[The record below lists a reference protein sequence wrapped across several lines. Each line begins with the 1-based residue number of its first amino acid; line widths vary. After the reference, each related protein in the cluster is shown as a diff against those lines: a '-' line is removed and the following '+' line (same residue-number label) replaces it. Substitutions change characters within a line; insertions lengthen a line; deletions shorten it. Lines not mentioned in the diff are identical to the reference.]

1 MKRTVRV
8 FCAAFAAALS
18 LSLISGC
25 KPGDATESG
34 TSGSETK
41 KNVTLTLASW
51 EVNALKAPWM
61 AKFTEKHP
69 EIKVELAEEG
79 KWLGTEDLA
88 KLAAANK
95 MPDIINVENIYTP
108 VKNNWLMDIS
118 SYYQNDPDKAAIYE
132 NFIEFGSIGGKLYV
146 LPSNVFFHGIKVNL
160 TLLEDLNIQKPG
172 YDWTIDDFMNILKA
186 SSVKGE
192 SIGTN
197 NIIWLMKHL
206 PAQMNDELGWAAY
219 NYSTQT
225 YSLGNEWIETVNKM
239 KDIVD
244 KEYVIWENIDKLGKP
259 DDFEE
264 DSADYN
270 AVVEKRNDY
279 LMKAVGTTEVP
290 WPLGKVAMQED
301 FSWTLRFD
309 KTDPSYTGFDWDYY
323 PFPSSGA
330 GDVSRPGLSVDY
342 YGITTSCKNP
352 DAAWELIKY
361 MSYDLEGFRDK
372 VGIVNAYDK
381 AETAK
386 NYPDIAAD
394 LPEKIESLSLP
405 PINNPEA
412 IELWKSMDVG
422 YKPGL
427 DYMLENFSRG
437 YVDCWRIVPEYA
449 NTWENLVTN
458 RVLKDILYTGS
469 KTAADLAKSLE
480 DTINSTTEMAWKDVT
495 G

>member
-160 TLLEDLNIQKPG
+160 TLLEDLNIPKPG

-219 NYSTQT
+219 TSGTPRTSRRWRKAPPLSRRTSRSSSSRST
-225 YSLGNEWIETVNKM
+225 
-239 KDIVD
+239 
-244 KEYVIWENIDKLGKP
+244 
-259 DDFEE
+259 
-264 DSADYN
+264 
-270 AVVEKRNDY
+270 R
-279 LMKAVGTTEVP
+279 
-290 WPLGKVAMQED
+290 
-301 FSWTLRFD
+301 R
-309 KTDPSYTGFDWDYY
+309 
-323 PFPSSGA
+323 
-330 GDVSRPGLSVDY
+330 
-342 YGITTSCKNP
+342 
-352 DAAWELIKY
+352 
-361 MSYDLEGFRDK
+361 
-372 VGIVNAYDK
+372 
-381 AETAK
+381 
-386 NYPDIAAD
+386 
-394 LPEKIESLSLP
+394 
-405 PINNPEA
+405 
-412 IELWKSMDVG
+412 WKSPAIQPISPWNG
-422 YKPGL
+422 SFPTPG
-427 DYMLENFSRG
+427 
-437 YVDCWRIVPEYA
+437 
-449 NTWENLVTN
+449 
-458 RVLKDILYTGS
+458 TGWS
-469 KTAADLAKSLE
+469 TAATPPAPR
-480 DTINSTTEMAWKDVT
+480 STRQS
-495 G
+495 

>member
-160 TLLEDLNIQKPG
+160 T
-172 YDWTIDDFMNILKA
+172 
-186 SSVKGE
+186 
-192 SIGTN
+192 
-197 NIIWLMKHL
+197 
-206 PAQMNDELGWAAY
+206 PAGGSQH
-219 NYSTQT
+219 S
-225 YSLGNEWIETVNKM
+225 
-239 KDIVD
+239 
-244 KEYVIWENIDKLGKP
+244 
-259 DDFEE
+259 
-264 DSADYN
+264 
-270 AVVEKRNDY
+270 
-279 LMKAVGTTEVP
+279 
-290 WPLGKVAMQED
+290 
-301 FSWTLRFD
+301 
-309 KTDPSYTGFDWDYY
+309 
-323 PFPSSGA
+323 
-330 GDVSRPGLSVDY
+330 
-342 YGITTSCKNP
+342 
-352 DAAWELIKY
+352 
-361 MSYDLEGFRDK
+361 
-372 VGIVNAYDK
+372 
-381 AETAK
+381 
-386 NYPDIAAD
+386 
-394 LPEKIESLSLP
+394 
-405 PINNPEA
+405 EA
-412 IELWKSMDVG
+412 RL
-422 YKPGL
+422 
-427 DYMLENFSRG
+427 
-437 YVDCWRIVPEYA
+437 
-449 NTWENLVTN
+449 
-458 RVLKDILYTGS
+458 
-469 KTAADLAKSLE
+469 
-480 DTINSTTEMAWKDVT
+480 
-495 G
+495 

>member
-1 MKRTVRV
+1 
-8 FCAAFAAALS
+8 
-18 LSLISGC
+18 
-25 KPGDATESG
+25 
-34 TSGSETK
+34 
-41 KNVTLTLASW
+41 
-51 EVNALKAPWM
+51 M

-160 TLLEDLNIQKPG
+160 TLLEDLNIPKPG

-381 AETAK
+381 EVTTVYLKEGKVRLTERVTGRQNRYLMA
-386 NYPDIAAD
+386 PDEMLAVDRNARTCRAVR
-394 LPEKIESLSLP
+394 PAGKSA
-405 PINNPEA
+405 PEA
-412 IELWKSMDVG
+412 WLH
-422 YKPGL
+422 
-427 DYMLENFSRG
+427 NN
-437 YVDCWRIVPEYA
+437 YA
-449 NTWENLVTN
+449 FTN
-458 RVLKDILYTGS
+458 
-469 KTAADLAKSLE
+469 APLE
-480 DTINSTTEMAWKDVT
+480 DVVEFLERHYAVEIEVADARILQYSYTMEFYNETIDEVLSVMSQITPIRYSRVNDRITVRAAR
-495 G
+495 